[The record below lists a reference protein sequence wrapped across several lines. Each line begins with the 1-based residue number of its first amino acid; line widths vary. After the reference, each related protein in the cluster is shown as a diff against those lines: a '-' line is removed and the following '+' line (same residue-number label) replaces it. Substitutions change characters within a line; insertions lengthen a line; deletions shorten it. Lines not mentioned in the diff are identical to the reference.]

1 MKETYEQLLGGV
13 DYGIVFSVLYV
24 VLVQLYCGPFS
35 PLWGFYFF
43 IRPTEWRVTVMT
55 SKLIKRH
62 KINSA
67 RKREQNTGLLLRR

>member
-1 MKETYEQLLGGV
+1 MKETYEQLLGRV

-43 IRPTEWRVTVMT
+43 IRPTE
-55 SKLIKRH
+55 
-62 KINSA
+62 
-67 RKREQNTGLLLRR
+67 